1 MYFDHFMKKKGRSKK
16 MKVFLTR
23 TLHAFA
29 IKELKK
35 HFSIEIYNGPF
46 PMSKKKLLSKI
57 KDFDGLICFPYDII
71 DKDVINAG
79 TKLKMISAFSVG
91 YDQID
96 TKYAKKRKI
105 KIGYTP
111 NVLTVATADLTISLI
126 LDVLRRVTEGDRLI
140 RRGDWKEVFGAD
152 TYVGEEINGKT
163 LGILGLGRI
172 GKEVAKKS
180 KIFGMNVI
188 YHNRNRL
195 TSGQEKGLEARFVP
209 LNELFSKSD
218 IVSIHIPYSSKTHE
232 LVNMSLIKKMKKSA
246 YIINTSRGKIIKEND
261 LITALKRNII
271 AGAAL
276 DVFYHEP
283 IGKNHP
289 LVKMQNVVLTPHIG
303 SSSVVTRA
311 KMAEIT
317 VENLKRGLAGKKL
330 IYSV

>member
-1 MYFDHFMKKKGRSKK
+1 MKKKVRSKK
-16 MKVFLTR
+16 MKILLTR
-23 TLHAFA
+23 TLHNFA
-29 IKELKK
+29 INELKK
-35 HFSIEIYNGPF
+35 HFKIEIYNGPF
-46 PMSKKKLLSKI
+46 PMPKKKLLSKI
-57 KDFDGLICFPYDII
+57 KDFDGLICFPYDTI
-71 DKDVINAG
+71 DKDVISAG
-79 TKLKMISAFSVG
+79 VNLKTISAFSVG

-96 TKYAKKRKI
+96 TKYAKERKI

-111 NVLTVATADLTISLI
+111 NVLTVATADLTIALI
-126 LDVLRRVTEGDRLI
+126 LDILRRVTEGDRLV

-152 TYVGEEINGKT
+152 TYVGDEVNEKT

-172 GKEVAKKS
+172 GREVAKKV
-180 KIFGMNVI
+180 KIFGINVI

-195 TSGQEKGLEARFVP
+195 STSQEKGLKARYVT

-232 LVNMSLIKKMKKSA
+232 LVDMSLIKKMKKSA
-246 YIINTSRGKIIKEND
+246 YIINTARGKIINEKE
-261 LITALKRNII
+261 LIMALKRKII

-283 IGKNHP
+283 ISKNHP
-289 LVKMQNVVLTPHIG
+289 LSKMQNVVLTPHIG

-317 VENLKRGLAGKKL
+317 VENLKRGLSGKKL

>member
-1 MYFDHFMKKKGRSKK
+1 
-16 MKVFLTR
+16 MKVLLTR
-23 TLHAFA
+23 SLHDFA
-29 IKELKK
+29 IRDLKK
-35 HFSIEIYNGPF
+35 HFKIEIHNGPF
-46 PMSKKKLLSKI
+46 PMPKKKLLSKI
-57 KDFDGLICFPYDII
+57 KDFDGLICFPYDKI
-71 DKDVINAG
+71 DKDVISAG
-79 TKLKMISAFSVG
+79 AKLKTISAFSVG

-111 NVLTVATADLTISLI
+111 NVLTVATADLTITLI
-126 LDVLRRVTEGDRLI
+126 LDLLRRVTEGDRLV

-152 TYVGEEINGKT
+152 TYVGDEINGKT

-172 GKEVAKKS
+172 GKEVAKKAR
-180 KIFGMNVI
+180 IFGMNII

-195 TSGQEKGLEARFVP
+195 PSSQEKTLKARFVT

-218 IVSIHIPYSSKTHE
+218 IVSIHVPYSSETHE
-232 LVNMSLIKKMKKSA
+232 LVDKALINKMKKSA
-246 YIINTSRGKIIKEND
+246 FIINTSRGKIITEND
-261 LITALKRNII
+261 LILALKRNVI

-276 DVFYHEP
+276 DVFYNEP

-289 LVKMQNVVLTPHIG
+289 LTKMQNVILSPHIG

-317 VENLKRGLAGKKL
+317 VENLKLGLAGKKL

>member
-1 MYFDHFMKKKGRSKK
+1 MKKKIRSKK
-16 MKVFLTR
+16 MKVLLTR
-23 TLHAFA
+23 TLQDFA
-29 IKELKK
+29 IKDLKK
-35 HFSIEIYNGPF
+35 HFKIEIYNGPF

-57 KDFDGLICFPYDII
+57 KDFDGLICFPYDRI
-71 DKDVINAG
+71 DKDVISAG
-79 TKLKMISAFSVG
+79 VRLKTISAFSVG

-96 TKYAKKRKI
+96 TKYAKERKI

-111 NVLTVATADLTISLI
+111 NVLTIATADLTITLI
-126 LDVLRRVTEGDRLI
+126 LDLLRRVTEGDRLI

-152 TYVGEEINGKT
+152 TYIGDEVNGKT

-172 GKEVAKKS
+172 GKEVTKKA
-180 KIFGMNVI
+180 KIFGMKII

-195 TSGQEKGLEARFVP
+195 SSSQEKALKARFVT

-232 LVNMSLIKKMKKSA
+232 LVDMSFINKMKKSA
-246 YIINTSRGKIIKEND
+246 YIINTSRGKIINEHD
-261 LITALKRNII
+261 LILALKRNII

-283 IGKNHP
+283 ISKNHP
-289 LVKMQNVVLTPHIG
+289 LAKMQNVVLSPHIG
-303 SSSVVTRA
+303 SSSIVTRA
-311 KMAEIT
+311 KMAKIT
-317 VENLKRGLAGKKL
+317 VENLKLGLAGKKL

>member
-1 MYFDHFMKKKGRSKK
+1 MKKKIRSKK
-16 MKVFLTR
+16 MKVLLTR
-23 TLHAFA
+23 TLHDFA

-35 HFSIEIYNGPF
+35 HFDIEIYNGPF
-46 PMSKKKLLSKI
+46 PIPKKKLLTKI
-57 KDFDGLICFPYDII
+57 KDVDGLICFPYDTI
-71 DKDVINAG
+71 DNDVISAG
-79 TKLKMISAFSVG
+79 ARLKTISAFSVG

-96 TKYAKKRKI
+96 TKYAKEKKI

-126 LDVLRRVTEGDRLI
+126 LDLLRRVTEGDRLI

-152 TYVGEEINGKT
+152 TYVGAEVSGKT

-172 GKEVAKKS
+172 GKEVAKKA
-180 KIFGMNVI
+180 KVFGMNVI
-188 YHNRNRL
+188 YHNRTRIPP
-195 TSGQEKGLEARFVP
+195 SQENALKARFVT

-218 IVSIHIPYSSKTHE
+218 LVSIHVPYSSKTHE
-232 LVNMSLIKKMKKSA
+232 LVDKSLINKMKKSA
-246 YIINTSRGKIIKEND
+246 YIINTARGRIIKEKD
-261 LITALKRNII
+261 LILALKRNII

-276 DVFYHEP
+276 DVFYYEP

-289 LVKMQNVVLTPHIG
+289 LAKMQNVVLTPHIG

-317 VENLKRGLAGKKL
+317 VENLKLGLAGKKL